1 MGGFLCW
8 GAAWAV
14 PCLHATAHAL
24 PRFMGAPP
32 ARQRHTHDPA
42 APAQVGEP
50 AGRLGAMALVLFLA
64 FLVIPVIE
72 LYVVVQV
79 AGSLGI
85 VPTLALLV
93 AVSIAG
99 SLLVKYQGLGLL
111 ARVRQ
116 QLSAGQVPT
125 ADILDGVMVLFAGAL
140 LLTPGFIT
148 DVVGLALLVPPVRAG
163 VRAVAA
169 GTLARR
175 IAVATPAGAA
185 GAAAW
190 GAASRYGTGRQGR
203 VRVGDAVIVTDA
215 RSGDTTGPD
224 NAAPG
229 NEANGAVE
237 LPPGPVDPT
246 GDRSGGP

>member
-1 MGGFLCW
+1 
-8 GAAWAV
+8 
-14 PCLHATAHAL
+14 
-24 PRFMGAPP
+24 
-32 ARQRHTHDPA
+32 
-42 APAQVGEP
+42 
-50 AGRLGAMALVLFLA
+50 MALVLFLA

-99 SLLVKYQGLGLL
+99 SLLVKHQGLGLL

-116 QLSAGQVPT
+116 QLAAGQVPT
-125 ADILDGVMVLFAGAL
+125 TDILDGVMVLFAGAL

-190 GAASRYGTGRQGR
+190 GAASRYGTGRRGR
-203 VRVGDAVIVTDA
+203 IRVDDAVIVTDA
-215 RSGDTTGPD
+215 RSGDSTRPAS
-224 NAAPG
+224 AAPG
-229 NEANGAVE
+229 TAANGAVA

-246 GDRSGGP
+246 GDRSEGP